1 MWQCLLLGFV
11 AGVFGAN
18 GVPHF
23 VKGITK
29 ETYPCVLGNSPVP
42 NLIAGWGSLVIA
54 AVITNYADRT
64 HHAVAFLT
72 GFATGALLI
81 GLFHAAIGAFGRPD

>member
-1 MWQCLLLGFV
+1 MWQCLILGFL

-29 ETYPCVLGNSPVP
+29 ERYPCVLGNSPVP
-42 NLIAGWGSLVIA
+42 NLIAGWASIV
-54 AVITNYADRT
+54 
-64 HHAVAFLT
+64 VAGILT
-72 GFATGALLI
+72 GFAGREHHVLAFMIAGAAGALLI

>member
-1 MWQCLLLGFV
+1 MWLSSILGFL

-42 NLIAGWGSLVIA
+42 NLIAGWASLVVA
-54 AVITNYADRT
+54 AVLASYADYE
-64 HHAVAFLT
+64 HHAASML
-72 GFATGALLI
+72 AAGAVGTLLI
-81 GLFHAAIGAFGRPD
+81 GLFHAAIGAFGRSG